1 MSFVLPII
9 MFRGKYDGRITAS
22 KMNLGVSFS
31 ALSISSTALNSISVK
46 ENRIKMQVI
55 STVHFFD

>member
-9 MFRGKYDGRITAS
+9 MFRDKYGSTITAS
-22 KMNLGVSFS
+22 KMNLGMSFS

-46 ENRIKMQVI
+46 ENGIKMQVI
-55 STVHFFD
+55 STEHFFD

>member
-9 MFRGKYDGRITAS
+9 MFRGNYGSRITAS
-22 KMNLGVSFS
+22 KMSLGVGFS
-31 ALSISSTALNSISVK
+31 ALSIASRTRNSISVK
-46 ENRIKMQVI
+46 ENWIKMQVT